1 MNLRGIKFFC
11 TLMMATYCGMVFAVQ
26 APNPRSGTNVSA
38 STRSDGRGATVSD
51 GGATSRAAT
60 RRGTTTVARTASTTN
75 TAARVAVPVTSVRG
89 NANTARVATAKTATV
104 RSATVG
110 ATARTA
116 VGTSSAR
123 SATNTSRAALS
134 RAASSARA
142 TAVFNDVSKIGSGYS
157 QCREAYAT
165 CMDQFCANAND
176 TYRRCFCSDKFIEFR
191 NTETAFDEAKDILA
205 RFENNNLTAVNLTA
219 EEVNAMYSAT
229 EGENAIKSD
238 TSAASQMLS
247 EIGDL
252 LSGKAKPKATTQ
264 SGINPSGL
272 MDVNFSNDIDD
283 IWGDNGSSFFSSN
296 TATSDL
302 TALEGAAL
310 YNSANDQCL
319 QIISDSCENSA
330 VLNMARSSY
339 SILITQDCNA
349 YEKKIDSDRQTIE
362 KIVRTA
368 EKYLREARLEEYQS
382 HNSADVN
389 DCIASVKTAMSN
401 ENACGANYSRCLD
414 PTGLYVVPST
424 GEVIYSSK
432 LHELTSLI
440 TLSGNMDSDILLEN
454 RQFNSFLDEK
464 KMYAESALDT
474 CRDIS
479 ATVWE
484 EFKRSAIIEI
494 AQAQAAK
501 IEEVKMSCVSTM
513 AQCYDTQSN
522 ALKDFDTNTA
532 KVSGALSAYA
542 AKEMCRDQVT
552 ACAALYGD
560 PDGCDINSNTGKVT
574 AKSGKVCG
582 MAALISFVD
591 SVDNVRVAE
600 GCATAI
606 DTYIKSTCTP
616 TTGDKGFP
624 YNCRSYDANEIRNLI
639 TEFASQNC
647 INAATGQKDLDA
659 SVKAQVEKSIKDLQE
674 ELEYQLGQICEDLD
688 GYWVDAVDTES
699 ATGSNPLTAFYSA
712 VYPGANQNYAYGRCV
727 ENTTRIRCLSYN
739 DAGKE
744 PVATYDRAKDEC
756 IFTSKWYEERCGI
769 LGGYYESG
777 NCYVPK

>member
-1 MNLRGIKFFC
+1 
-11 TLMMATYCGMVFAVQ
+11 MAAYCGAGFAAQ
-26 APNPRSGTNVSA
+26 APNPRSSASVSA
-38 STRSDGRGATVSD
+38 VTRSDGRGATSS
-51 GGATSRAAT
+51 GANAVTSRTAT
-60 RRGTTTVARTASTTN
+60 RRPTTTVARTASATN
-75 TAARVAVPVTSVRG
+75 TAARVAVPATSARG
-89 NANTARVATAKTATV
+89 AGGPV
-104 RSATVG
+104 RSATTATSAARSATTG

-116 VGTSSAR
+116 AGTSSAR
-123 SATNTSRAALS
+123 SATNVSRAALS
-134 RAASSARA
+134 RAGSSARA
-142 TAVFNDVSKIGSGYS
+142 TAVFNDISKTGGGYA

-191 NTETAFDEAKDILA
+191 NTEAALDEAKNILA
-205 RFENNNLTAVNLTA
+205 RFENNNLAAVNLTA
-219 EEVNAMYSAT
+219 AEVNAMYSAT

-247 EIGDL
+247 QIGDL
-252 LSGKAKPKATTQ
+252 LSGNTKPQTTTQ
-264 SGINPSGL
+264 SGLNPSGL
-272 MDVNFSNDIDD
+272 IDVNFSDDLDD
-283 IWGDNGSSFFSSN
+283 IWSGGGSSFFASN
-296 TATSDL
+296 TTTNDL
-302 TALEGAAL
+302 TALEGTAL
-310 YNSANDQCL
+310 YNAANDQCL
-319 QIISDSCENSA
+319 QIVSASCENSA
-330 VLNMARSSY
+330 VLTMARSSY
-339 SILITQDCNA
+339 SILVTQDCNT
-349 YEKKIDSDRQTIE
+349 YEKEINLQRESVE

-389 DCIASVKTAMSN
+389 ECVTTVKTAMSN
-401 ENACGANYSRCLD
+401 ESACGANYSRCLD
-414 PTGLYVVPST
+414 PTGVYVNPST
-424 GEVIYSSK
+424 GEPIYSPELYK
-432 LHELTSLI
+432 LTSLI
-440 TLSGNMDSDILLEN
+440 SLSGNMDSDILIEN

-464 KMYAESALDT
+464 KIYANSALDT

-494 AQAQAAK
+494 AQAQASK

-542 AKEMCRDQVT
+542 AKEMCRDQVQ

-560 PDGCDINSNTGKVT
+560 PDGCNIDSNTGKVT

-582 MAALISFVD
+582 MAALIAFVD
-591 SVDNVRVAE
+591 GVDNVRVAE

-606 DTYIKSTCTP
+606 DTYLKSTCTP
-616 TTGDKGFP
+616 TTGDKAFP
-624 YNCRSYDANEIRNLI
+624 YNCRSYDEAGIRKLI
-639 TEFASQNC
+639 TDFAENNC
-647 INAATGQKDLDA
+647 KNVATGQAGLDA
-659 SVKAQVEKSIKDLQE
+659 SVLAQVEKSIKDLQE
-674 ELEYQLGQICEDLD
+674 ELEYQLEKICEDLD
-688 GYWVDAVDTES
+688 GYWVDADDTGN
-699 ATGSNPLTAFYSA
+699 AVGSNPLTAFYSA
-712 VYPGANQNYAYGRCV
+712 VYPGANQNYDYGRCV

-739 DAGKE
+739 DADKE